1 MGSNTKKV
9 KQSPINGL
17 ERQQLPSD
25 ATPRTSRM
33 HTTALLKKPKN
44 SQRRRSLNFV
54 RKFMIIKN
62 NNSAIP

>member
-44 SQRRRSLNFV
+44 SQRRREF
-54 RKFMIIKN
+54 KFCKEIHDNKK
-62 NNSAIP
+62 